1 MKRILAASL
10 MGLIVTS
17 CGPTPAPEPQ
27 VPVAAAPPR
36 VQTPRTRPRPQ
47 PQPAPVRREPPDL
60 CGARPLQ
67 YLIGKSRTEI
77 PVPVNVTNRRV
88 TCTTCPVTMDFRADR
103 LNIFFDA
110 DTGIIKEVK
119 CG

>member
-1 MKRILAASL
+1 MKCILAVSL
-10 MGLIVTS
+10 LGLMAAS

-27 VPVAAAPPR
+27 VPATV
-36 VQTPRTRPRPQ
+36 TPQPAQSQRPRPRPR

-88 TCTTCPVTMDFRADR
+88 TCTTCPVTMDYSPSR
-103 LNIFFDA
+103 LNIFYEQSS
-110 DTGIIKEVK
+110 GIIREVK